1 MRTFES
7 SKISTYPTVETD
19 KLSAVRFTNLE
30 NPTSPPGFGELGLH
44 TNTKTFSTIRR
55 RERVSENLSMTHSYL
70 KKQLEGL
77 SEIQNSL
84 ILWIKSKAGR
94 EFHCREEMIFM
105 QPIENILSHKY
116 HNIPL
121 YGDGTEDLLKFHY
134 LKDGSRDYL
143 EVVIV
148 PLFTQPSIASLRIAY
163 VQNLIIPTSLLESCG
178 GEVMNQRMN
187 VDSKLS
193 QINDLS
199 NRLYQGLEREV
210 PIRPSRS
217 SASNILLHFFRK
229 AFGGIEVAQRLR
241 ANRSGLTSSGSI
253 VVNHN
258 YEQL

>member
-1 MRTFES
+1 M
-7 SKISTYPTVETD
+7 
-19 KLSAVRFTNLE
+19 N
-30 NPTSPPGFGELGLH
+30 PPGFGELGLH

-70 KKQLEGL
+70 RKQLDGL

-84 ILWIKSKAGR
+84 ILWIKSKAER

-121 YGDGTEDLLKFHY
+121 YGDGTEDPLKFHY

-143 EVVIV
+143 EVVVV
-148 PLFTQPSIASLRIAY
+148 PLFTQPSIASLRIAF
-163 VQNLIIPTSLLESCG
+163 VQNLFIPTSLLESCG
-178 GEVMNQRMN
+178 GEIMNQFMN

-199 NRLYQGLEREV
+199 TSLGHGFEREV
-210 PIRPSRS
+210 PIRPSRPS
-217 SASNILLHFFRK
+217 SSNILLNFFRK
-229 AFGGIEVAQRLR
+229 AIGGVEVAQRIR
-241 ANRSGLTSSGSI
+241 VNKPYLTSSESI
-253 VVNHN
+253 VVNPKN
-258 YEQL
+258 EQL